1 MGLGLLLLV
10 SVGKENIYLSTQ
22 PEITYFKIAYK
33 RYTNFSTET
42 VAQYFMN
49 SPDFG
54 RHVTVNISKNA
65 DLLNRIYI
73 YVNLPDIIRSNSK
86 LLPPDIKTF
95 AWVKKI
101 GLAIIKYVDLEI
113 GGVLIERNF
122 NDWLNIWYELTTT
135 QGKKDAYN
143 KMIGN
148 IDILTNYTNGKK
160 SYGLNIPLNFW
171 FCQDSGLALPLVAMI
186 HNDIK
191 LQIEFN
197 DFDNVFKESPT
208 NYIKI
213 LEPFCLFKKGELIKQ
228 NVNGIL
234 AIGEF
239 VYYDIVNQFIYY
251 NKLDGN
257 FLVPN
262 NSYDQNYII
271 TGSTTLFITNIVSS
285 SLVVIDEPYFRFNTP
300 SILEAY
306 LLVNYIYLDNEER
319 FAFLNK
325 SHEYLIPIVSNIS
338 KVTHSYANS
347 SFKIPFTNPNK
358 IIFWMAQLNSNI
370 NINDIFNYTL
380 YPISDKYED
389 IIQQNTILINSIPRM
404 EPNSVEFYTNLQ
416 IYLNNFVLSSPG
428 INMFSFSLNPNDYQP
443 SGSLNFSQIDD
454 SYIQIKV
461 NKNISYNKS
470 ITTGCYGLQ
479 NNIFKVSNGL
489 SGLGYFI

>member
-113 GGVLIERNF
+113 GGILVERNF

-197 DFDNVFKESPT
+197 DFDSVFNESPT
-208 NYIKI
+208 NYITVV
-213 LEPFCLFKKGELIKQ
+213 EPFCLFKKGELIKQ

-239 VYYDIVNQFIYY
+239 VYFDIVNQFIYY

-257 FLVPN
+257 FLVPI
-262 NSYDQNYII
+262 NSNDQNYAII
-271 TGSTTLFITNIVSS
+271 GSITLFVTNIVPS

-338 KVTHSYANS
+338 KVTHSYTNS

-380 YPISDKYED
+380 YPISKKHEN

-404 EPNSVEFYTNLQ
+404 EPNNVEFYTNLQ
-416 IYLNNFVLSSPG
+416 IYLNNFVSSSPG
-428 INMFSFSLNPNDYQP
+428 INMFSFSLNPIDYQP

-454 SYIQIKV
+454 AYIQIKV

-489 SGLGYFI
+489 GGLGYFI

>member
-1 MGLGLLLLV
+1 MGLGLLILV

-49 SPDFG
+49 TPDFG

-73 YVNLPDIIRSNSK
+73 YVNLPDVIRSNST
-86 LLPPDIKTF
+86 LLPPNIKTF

-122 NDWLNIWYELTTT
+122 SDWLNIWNELTTT
-135 QGKKDAYN
+135 DGKKQAYN

-148 IDILTNYTNGKK
+148 IDILTNFTNGKK

-191 LQIEFN
+191 LQIDFN
-197 DFDNVFKESPT
+197 DFSNVFKESPT
-208 NYIKI
+208 NYIQI
-213 LEPFCLFKKGELIKQ
+213 IEPFCLFKKGELIKQ

-239 VYYDIVNQFIYY
+239 IYYDILNKYLYY
-251 NKLDGN
+251 NKLDGDFIIPIKSN
-257 FLVPN
+257 
-262 NSYDQNYII
+262 DINYII
-271 TGSTTLFITNIVSS
+271 TGSTTLFIVNIVSS
-285 SLVVIDEPYFRFNTP
+285 SLVIIDQPYFRFNTP

-325 SHEYLIPIVSNIS
+325 SHEYLIPIVNNIS
-338 KVTHSYANS
+338 KVTHSYINS

-358 IIFWMAQLNSNI
+358 IIFWIAQLNSNI
-370 NINDIFNYTL
+370 NANDIFNYTL
-380 YPISDKYED
+380 YPITSDYEN
-389 IIQQNTILINSIPRM
+389 IIENNTILINSIPRM
-404 EPNSVEFYTNLQ
+404 ESTDVKFYTNLQ
-416 IYLNNFVLSSPG
+416 IYLNNFVSSSPG

-454 SYIQIKV
+454 AYIQIKA
-461 NKNISYNKS
+461 NKNINYNNS
-470 ITTGCYGLQ
+470 IITSCYGLQ

-489 SGLGYFI
+489 GGLGYFV

>member
-73 YVNLPDIIRSNSK
+73 YINLPDIIRSNSVM
-86 LLPPDIKTF
+86 LPSNVKTF

-101 GLAIIKYVDLEI
+101 GLALIKYVDLEI
-113 GGVLIERNF
+113 GGILIERNF
-122 NDWLNIWYELTTT
+122 NDWLNIWYELTTPI
-135 QGKKDAYN
+135 GKYDAYN

-148 IDILTNYTNGKK
+148 VDILTSFTNGKQ
-160 SYGLNIPLNFW
+160 SYALTIPLNFW

-197 DFDNVFKESPT
+197 DFENVFRESPT
-208 NYIKI
+208 NYINI
-213 LEPFCLFKKGELIKQ
+213 IEPFCLFKKGELIKQ

-239 VYYDIVNQFIYY
+239 VYYDIVNQYLYY
-251 NKLDGN
+251 NKLIGD
-257 FLVPN
+257 FLVPTISN
-262 NSYDQNYII
+262 DPKYVI
-271 TGSTTLFITNIVSS
+271 TGSTTLFVTNLVAS
-285 SLVVIDEPYFRFNTP
+285 SLVIIDQPYFRFNIP
-300 SILEAY
+300 SILESY

-319 FAFLNK
+319 LAFLNK
-325 SHEYLIPIVSNIS
+325 SHEYLIPIVTNIS
-338 KVTHSYANS
+338 KVTHSYSNS

-380 YPISDKYED
+380 YPISDNYD
-389 IIQQNTILINSIPRM
+389 NIIEQNTILINSTPRM
-404 EPNSVEFYTNLQ
+404 ESTDVEFYTNLQ
-416 IYLNNFVLSSPG
+416 IYLNNFVSSSPG

-443 SGSLNFSQIDD
+443 SGSLNFSKIDD
-454 SYIQIKV
+454 AYIQIKV
-461 NKNISYNKS
+461 NKNINYNSS
-470 ITTGCYGLQ
+470 IVTGCYGLQ

-489 SGLGYFI
+489 GGLGYFL

>member
-65 DLLNRIYI
+65 DLLNKIYI

-113 GGVLIERNF
+113 GGILVERNF

-197 DFDNVFKESPT
+197 DFNSVFNESPT
-208 NYIKI
+208 NYITVV
-213 LEPFCLFKKGELIKQ
+213 EPFCLFKKGELIKQ

-239 VYYDIVNQFIYY
+239 IYFDIVNQFIYY

-257 FLVPN
+257 FLVPIN
-262 NSYDQNYII
+262 LNDQNYAII
-271 TGSTTLFITNIVSS
+271 GSITLFVTNIVPS

-338 KVTHSYANS
+338 KVTHSYTNS

-380 YPISDKYED
+380 YPISEKHEN
-389 IIQQNTILINSIPRM
+389 IIEQNTILINSIPRM

-416 IYLNNFVLSSPG
+416 IYLNNFVSSSPG

-454 SYIQIKV
+454 AYIQIKV

-489 SGLGYFI
+489 GGLGYFI

>member
-113 GGVLIERNF
+113 GGILVERNF

-197 DFDNVFKESPT
+197 DFDSVFNESPT
-208 NYIKI
+208 NYITVV
-213 LEPFCLFKKGELIKQ
+213 EPFCLFKKGELIKQ

-239 VYYDIVNQFIYY
+239 IYFDIVNQFIYY

-257 FLVPN
+257 FLVPIN
-262 NSYDQNYII
+262 LNDQNYAII
-271 TGSTTLFITNIVSS
+271 GSITLFVTNIVPS

-338 KVTHSYANS
+338 KVTHSYTNS

-380 YPISDKYED
+380 YPISEKHEN

-404 EPNSVEFYTNLQ
+404 EPNNVEFYTNLQ
-416 IYLNNFVLSSPG
+416 IYLNNFVSSSPG

-454 SYIQIKV
+454 AYIQIKV

-489 SGLGYFI
+489 GGLGYFI